1 MGNYSQKNK
10 LPKVISTASLSNIY
24 MTNPIANLENIIK
37 QRQGTPMLDIDA
49 VLTLNKPNE
58 DDILYQ
64 AYVPNGMN
72 VVLRFISLSVLSG
85 SSGSYKVSWIAGGGS
100 ASGRILIPDRDSS
113 TNLLSFVSCPP
124 GTKLNILQGAETS
137 GNRVIDVI
145 ASGDAF
151 AI

>member
-1 MGNYSQKNK
+1 MGNYSQNK

-113 TNLLSFVSCPP
+113 TNLLAFVSCPP

>member
-1 MGNYSQKNK
+1 MGNYSQNK

>member
-1 MGNYSQKNK
+1 MGGYSKNK
-10 LPKVISTASLSNIY
+10 TPEVISRSIVSYDPMPDSSESLG
-24 MTNPIANLENIIK
+24 NIIK
-37 QRQGTPMLDIDA
+37 QRQGVPMLDIDA
-49 VLTLNKPNE
+49 VITLNKPNE

-64 AYVPNGMN
+64 AYVPNTMN

-137 GNRVIDVI
+137 GDRVIDVI